1 MKKNYFLLLVTML
14 LGFISLGQ
22 TVSIG
27 TPGTTTNQAI
37 PIEPYYGYSWGQS
50 IYPASELT
58 TAGMIGVR
66 QIDTI
71 TFEYTSA
78 TLNNSTA
85 WVVYLA
91 NSTKSTFSSGTNWE
105 PLSSFTEVFNGTAT
119 VTVVS
124 GGNNLVKIA
133 LSTPYYWDGTSNLIV
148 GAARNWCKTVL
159 EWNLAS
165 NSKLE
170 PHTPGGCTECL
181 GAITIDG
188 NNVTK
193 NSAYYIIAHASKL
206 VRPGSKRIS
215 STNSTDLPNVAFK
228 TPNNEIVVIIANN
241 TSIDKSFNI
250 NVLDEPVTTS
260 LKAGSVGT
268 YVWKL

>member
-78 TLNNSTA
+78 TLNNSNG

-148 GAARNWCKTVL
+148 GVDENAPGYGSSSDDFYCRSVTGVRSIVYRSDATNP
-159 EWNLAS
+159 NPAS
-165 NSKLE
+165 
-170 PHTPGGCTECL
+170 L
-181 GAITIDG
+181 GILPFVMMT
-188 NNVTK
+188 
-193 NSAYYIIAHASKL
+193 L
-206 VRPGSKRIS
+206 VP
-215 STNSTDLPNVAFK
+215 
-228 TPNNEIVVIIANN
+228 
-241 TSIDKSFNI
+241 
-250 NVLDEPVTTS
+250 
-260 LKAGSVGT
+260 
-268 YVWKL
+268 